1 MLSLLLLAALA
12 ALAHASMAPTAGYLG
27 LATDQFGIYH
37 EAPLALNSLHQDYQF
52 FHHHEMAAGR
62 LDLDSV
68 AAFGDSAHVRL
79 LPSLKAHAGGGNA
92 SITLDLCNGDTSV
105 SLVLQTPPARA
116 CLAQTIVNSSNTA
129 GWTAQTVVQAP
140 NRSVASPQVRAHLPT
155 PHAWLPVTGSSD
167 RT

>member
-1 MLSLLLLAALA
+1 MCPLGRWGMVQAVAARRVLAAVRVRCCQARLLLQLLPSLLLAAQA
-12 ALAHASMAPTAGYLG
+12 ALAHAPVGPKAGYLG

-68 AAFGDSAHVRL
+68 ATFGDSAHVRL
-79 LPSLKAHAGGGNA
+79 LPSLKAHASGGNA

-116 CLAQTIVNSSNTA
+116 LERLGTDMPSLPRTP
-129 GWTAQTVVQAP
+129 VQ
-140 NRSVASPQVRAHLPT
+140 V
-155 PHAWLPVTGSSD
+155 
-167 RT
+167 